1 VRKHENFL
9 YDTKNIWPNS
19 TKDFRYKKIN
29 ENFDILKIWIA
40 KNTVKKIELE
50 ILKIIEDSLKARQMN
65 ADRAREIAK
74 YILSSLHPHMT
85 LNQIQDVVQNFDD
98 HFSEL
103 VPIVLEVSRDYEEK
117 VKNAV
122 ANHVGTLLK
131 QGKIEEANVLLKKAA
146 NKEVK
151 LKE

>member
-1 VRKHENFL
+1 M
-9 YDTKNIWPNS
+9 D
-19 TKDFRYKKIN
+19 N
-29 ENFDILKIWIA
+29 EEYR
-40 KNTVKKIELE
+40 KKIELE
-50 ILKIIEDSLKARQMN
+50 ILQIIKDSLKARQMDAN
-65 ADRAREIAK
+65 KAAEIAR

-85 LNQIQDVVQNFDD
+85 LNQIHDVVQNFDD

-103 VPIVLEVSRDYEEK
+103 IPVVLEVTRDYEEK

-122 ANHVGTLLK
+122 VNHVGILLK
-131 QGKIEEANVLLKKAA
+131 QGKIEEANVLLKKTV